1 MTVVTSPAETRNAHF
16 GCSVGPWHLEV
27 AAPRS
32 HATHV
37 EHLLGSYSPCQALES
52 QRTLVLRLD
61 APGPLPWPHSGP
73 PRFRAD
79 VPTIFVD
86 ESDAWVARLTVHDG
100 GLDAHFLLR
109 DEIPST
115 GTPLE
120 VVRREL
126 VMSALK
132 ATLAFAAPTVGGL
145 LLHASALVRPDGMAL
160 AFAGPSGEG
169 KTTMT
174 KRLSWPS
181 LADDAVL
188 VYPSHAPDAPDHW
201 LVTGTPLRG
210 REGLPR
216 SGTPHRLGALCHLA
230 KATSFSLAPMP
241 RAAAFSALMKRI
253 IHFGAPNARLLDI
266 AAHLVSTVPNFAL
279 SSSLSD
285 DLHMALSLPF
295 PAGAT

>member
-1 MTVVTSPAETRNAHF
+1 MRTPTRF
-16 GCSVGPWHLEV
+16 GLERRVGPFSLTI
-27 AAPRS
+27 AASTEYP
-32 HATHV
+32 THV
-37 EHLLGSYSPCQALES
+37 ERLFFEFESSPIEGRGKA
-52 QRTLVLRLD
+52 LRLFL
-61 APGPLPWPHSGP
+61 AAASLNSSPWPHSGP

-79 VPTIFVD
+79 APTILVD
-86 ESDAWVARLTVHDG
+86 ESDAWVARLTFHDG
-100 GLDAHFLLR
+100 GLDAHFVLR

-132 ATLAFAAPTVGGL
+132 ATLAFAAPAVGGL
-145 LLHASALVRPDGMAL
+145 LLHASALVRPDGLAL

-216 SGTPHRLGALCHLA
+216 SGTPHRLSALCHLA
-230 KATSFSLAPMP
+230 KASALSLAPMP
-241 RAAAFSALMKRI
+241 RAASFAALMKRI
-253 IHFGAPNARLLDI
+253 IYFGSPNARLLDI
-266 AAHLVSTVPNFAL
+266 AAHLVSSVPNFAL

-285 DLHMALSLPF
+285 DLHMPLSPPF